1 MKFATACIASALAMF
16 SAASAGETVSVGKG
30 YANDVFYH
38 IEGRAKSGNAP
49 NADWD
54 IAFETSGQSGAIL
67 VSGGNAVSGM
77 VGAVLWDTELKGMDS
92 YKTII
97 DTNTLFTTKQ
107 PLANSAETWHSGA
120 FNMGK
125 NPMTGDLGWGLYNPT
140 THKIEGSAVFVV
152 KLPDSKVR
160 KVFMDGLDGDD
171 FTFRYANIDG
181 SDEQVKTFKRSEYAK
196 KNFVYF
202 SMHSGEFID
211 REPESADWHIVFGKY
226 LAVLEDQGNASYA
239 VVGVRTNNG
248 VKTAKYKGADPAN
261 ATANGLT
268 FTDNI
273 AEIGHD
279 WKVFAGTNY
288 TVASDAA
295 YFVQTP
301 DAKIFKVIFTK
312 FEGSSTGNI
321 EFTVDDALTSVHEE
335 AAGAAAIL
343 SVFPNPTAGAATVA
357 FDVQTDS
364 ELALTDALG
373 RIVRK
378 ERVSGGFNALDLN
391 GLPQG
396 AYMITLQSGASRI
409 SSPLIVR

>member
-1 MKFATACIASALAMF
+1 MICITSVCAMF
-16 SAASAGETVSVGKG
+16 SAASAGETVSLGAA
-30 YANDVFYH
+30 YAKDVFYH
-38 IEGRAKSGNAP
+38 IEGRAKAGDAP

-54 IAFETSGQSGAIL
+54 IAFETAGQSGSIL
-67 VSGGNAVSGM
+67 VSGGNSVSGL
-77 VGAVLWDTELKGMDS
+77 VGATLWATDIQGIDGFKST
-92 YKTII
+92 I
-97 DTNTLFTTKQ
+97 DTNSLFVKE
-107 PLANSAETWHSGA
+107 PLVNSHETWHSGA

-125 NPMTGDLGWGLYNPT
+125 NPMTGDLGWGVYNPF
-140 THKIEGSAVFVV
+140 THKIAGSAVFVI
-152 KLPDSKVR
+152 KLPDGKVR
-160 KVFMDGLDGDD
+160 KVFMDGLDGDT
-171 FTFRYANIDG
+171 FTFRYADIDG
-181 SDEQVKTFKRSEYAK
+181 NDEQIKTFKRSDYAK

-202 SMHSGEFID
+202 SMRSGQFID

-226 LAVLEDQGNASYA
+226 LAVLEDQGGASYS

-248 VKTAKYKGADPAN
+248 VKTAKYKGADR
-261 ATANGLT
+261 ATATAGGLT

-279 WKVFAGTNY
+279 WKVFAGTAY
-288 TVASDAA
+288 TLADDVA
-295 YFVQTP
+295 YFVQTA
-301 DAKIFKVIFTK
+301 DSKIFKIIFTK

-335 AAGAAAIL
+335 AAGTAAIL
-343 SVFPNPTAGAATVA
+343 SVFPNPAAGVATIA
-357 FDVQTDS
+357 FDAQKDG

-396 AYMITLQSGASRI
+396 AYMITLQSGTSRI
-409 SSPLIVR
+409 SSPLVVR